1 MGLFRIRWF
10 WFTLG
15 AFALDRASKFA
26 IESRTPL
33 GFNRVLIPGF
43 FTLVHSNNPG
53 LAFGLFAD
61 AASPRMT
68 AILSL
73 SALLVCAMLIWLL
86 VSDRAGGPAARM
98 GVALILGGA
107 LGNCFDRTIY
117 STVTDFLYF
126 HLGTY
131 GYPAFNLADS
141 AIAVGAAIVGIEL
154 IFLHKHV
161 PSPEER

>member
-1 MGLFRIRWF
+1 MEMSRIRWI

-15 AFALDRASKFA
+15 AFALDRGTKYA
-26 IESRTPL
+26 IESQTPL
-33 GFNRVLIPGF
+33 SYQRPIIHNF
-43 FTLVHSNNPG
+43 FTLVHSDNPG

-73 SALLVCAMLIWLL
+73 SALLVCALLAWLL
-86 VSDRAGGPAARM
+86 ISGRAGGRTAQT

-107 LGNCFDRTIY
+107 LGNCFDRAVY

-126 HLGTY
+126 HY
-131 GYPAFNLADS
+131 GSFQYPAFNLADT
-141 AIAVGAAIVGIEL
+141 AIAVGATLVGIEL

-161 PSPEER
+161 VAPEER

>member
-1 MGLFRIRWF
+1 MELFRIRWF

-33 GFNRVLIPGF
+33 GFSQVLIPNF

-73 SALLVCAMLIWLL
+73 SALVVCAMLVWLL
-86 VSDRAGGPAARM
+86 VSDRAGGPAARL

-126 HLGTY
+126 HFGNY
-131 GYPAFNLADS
+131 GYPAFNFADS
-141 AIAVGAAIVGIEL
+141 AIAIGAAIVGIEL
-154 IFLHKHV
+154 VFLHKQAA
-161 PSPEER
+161 SPEER